1 MPAGIF
7 VAPLENGNVSAP
19 PMVADGGGPQL
30 QYETGNMVE
39 VQRDHI
45 TGYEDVIDPE
55 TGAIIGRRPITAR
68 RTETVPEVAGG
79 WSVVGHIPQTSTA
92 LVRLESSQAQ
102 LDAIAADGR
111 WLFVEW
117 VEEADANP

>member
-7 VAPLENGNVSAP
+7 LTPLTDGNVSAP
-19 PMVADGGGPQL
+19 PMVADDGGVQL

-39 VQRDHI
+39 VQRDHVI
-45 TGYEDVIDPE
+45 GHEDVIDPE
-55 TGAIIGRRPITAR
+55 TGAIIGQRPITER

-79 WSVVGHIPQTSTA
+79 WSVVGHIPQTATA
-92 LVRLESSQAQ
+92 LVRLESSQSQ

-111 WLFVEW
+111 WLWVEW
-117 VEEADANP
+117 AEEQDAGQ